1 MQLQI
6 SLDKLPIKRLD
17 SIEENGVERFP
28 PDLDY
33 DAKRLSLI
41 RQIDFAW
48 AVEKDEEKKKQKS
61 SRETSTTWQ
70 WQDLVEN
77 LQLAHQELSVIIDL
91 INIVEANDAVTVAS
105 MTRPKLLPN
114 EALSDRAV
122 SAAIKLQCY
131 RHVGKYFKQSAK
143 AFEQQ
148 VAREARFYGA
158 LIRLQQNWKV
168 KRQRQAAIVPG
179 NEGFTFDLFDN
190 SYDQAAIIRSLSMS
204 TVRVN
209 HDAVGMLAINVSPDL
224 CHSLQLGFVGVQ
236 SDDTRRKS
244 NENKSQFSGE
254 HNLGETSEESL
265 SDEECVKK
273 THSLLR
279 EVHEAIF
286 NEQFVQYPHLN
297 ISWWWFVA
305 FDSYASRIFSTKVL
319 AELENVVCKV
329 PYLQLISNPTW
340 HSRAWSWTLYM
351 EVPQSILRGSQT
363 KTSDYYEKNDGK
375 RQFWTKLVVNDDC
388 INVKAEGSPNVAG
401 LFKGKFEE
409 THSINKYNCNLA
421 DLPVIIMQQINKL
434 ITAIEIMQV
443 ASQIINRLY
452 QEAMVVGIKANRDFL
467 CLSFELEQ
475 GETLGLVASV
485 VDPENSEGCISWWLV
500 MEDSFA
506 EEQKLHMSITDGASE
521 YRKFLGHLSLDLLY
535 TTLIDLVGLCS
546 GGGGQ

>member
-286 NEQFVQYPHLN
+286 NEQVIHSFV
-297 ISWWWFVA
+297 
-305 FDSYASRIFSTKVL
+305 K
-319 AELENVVCKV
+319 K
-329 PYLQLISNPTW
+329 
-340 HSRAWSWTLYM
+340 
-351 EVPQSILRGSQT
+351 
-363 KTSDYYEKNDGK
+363 
-375 RQFWTKLVVNDDC
+375 
-388 INVKAEGSPNVAG
+388 
-401 LFKGKFEE
+401 
-409 THSINKYNCNLA
+409 THSL
-421 DLPVIIMQQINKL
+421 LSIIC
-434 ITAIEIMQV
+434 
-443 ASQIINRLY
+443 SFIIV
-452 QEAMVVGIKANRDFL
+452 VVGL
-467 CLSFELEQ
+467 
-475 GETLGLVASV
+475 LV
-485 VDPENSEGCISWWLV
+485 
-500 MEDSFA
+500 
-506 EEQKLHMSITDGASE
+506 
-521 YRKFLGHLSLDLLY
+521 
-535 TTLIDLVGLCS
+535 
-546 GGGGQ
+546 